1 MAIDGPAVGAAG
13 EDPLDAYS
21 RVVSGVA
28 AALAPSVLSLLVERR
43 SRGGGRSPAGSGSA
57 WVLTADGYLVTSAHV
72 VHGAAGGVAHV
83 PDGRQLPFEVVGED
97 VLSDLAVVRAGGGD
111 LVAAAV
117 GDADR
122 LRVGELVVAIG
133 NPHGLAGSVTAGVVS
148 ALGRSLPTRSGDH
161 VSVVENVIQTDAAL
175 NPGNSGGALA
185 DSHGRVVGVN
195 TALAGYGLG
204 LAVPVNAT
212 TLGMIG
218 ALIRDG
224 RVRRAFLGVAGR
236 AQPLSPRTAARLGR
250 PRGMQVVEVVP
261 GSAAEAAGIRRGDVI
276 VEVDGHPVQTAT
288 DLQRLMT
295 SELVDRFAVLAVIR
309 DGELRTVTV
318 IPAELRAA

>member
-1 MAIDGPAVGAAG
+1 M
-13 EDPLDAYS
+13 DAYS

-28 AALAPSVLSLLVERR
+28 AALAPSVLSLVAERR
-43 SRGGGRSPAGSGSA
+43 TRSGRGPAGSGSA
-57 WVLTADGYLVTSAHV
+57 WVLTRDGYLVTSAHV
-72 VHGAAGGVAHV
+72 VHGGVGGSAHTT
-83 PDGRQLPFEVVGED
+83 DGRQLPFDVVGED
-97 VLSDLAVVRAGGGD
+97 PLSDVAVVRAAGGD
-111 LVAAAV
+111 LVAATV

-148 ALGRSLPTRSGDH
+148 ALGRSLPTRSEGH
-161 VSVVENVIQTDAAL
+161 VRVVENVIQTDAAL

-185 DSHGRVVGVN
+185 DSRGRVVGIN

-212 TLGMIG
+212 TKAIIG
-218 ALIRDG
+218 SLMGQG

-236 AQPLSPRTAARLGR
+236 AHPLSPRFAAQLGR
-250 PRGMQVVEVVP
+250 SRGLRVVEVVP
-261 GSAAEAAGIRRGDVI
+261 GSAADGAGLRPGDVI
-276 VEVDGHPVQTAT
+276 VELDGHAVQNAG
-288 DLQRLMT
+288 DVQRLMMA
-295 SELVDRFAVLAVIR
+295 EVVDRFAVLRVVR
-309 DGELRTVTV
+309 DGELRTVTA

>member
-1 MAIDGPAVGAAG
+1 MTIERPAEHPAG
-13 EDPLDAYS
+13 ETPLDAYS

-43 SRGGGRSPAGSGSA
+43 SRAGRTPAGSGSA

-72 VHGAAGGVAHV
+72 VHGGAGGVAEV
-83 PDGRQLPFEVVGED
+83 PDGRQLRFDVVGED
-97 VLSDLAVVRAGGGD
+97 VLSDLAVVRAGGAD
-111 LVAAAV
+111 LVPASV

-148 ALGRSLPTRSGDH
+148 ALGRSLPTRAGDH
-161 VSVVENVIQTDAAL
+161 MSVVENVIQTDAAL

-218 ALIRDG
+218 ALIRHG

-250 PRGMQVVEVVP
+250 NRGLQVVEVVP

-276 VEVDGHPVQTAT
+276 VEVDGHAVQTAT

-295 SELVDRFAVLAVIR
+295 SDLVDHFAVLVVLR
-309 DGELRTVTV
+309 DGEQRTVTA

>member
-1 MAIDGPAVGAAG
+1 MVAEIMPGSDGESPM
-13 EDPLDAYS
+13 DAYS

-28 AALAPSVLSLLVERR
+28 ATLAPSVLSLLVERR
-43 SRGGGRSPAGSGSA
+43 TARGRSPAGSGSA
-57 WVLTADGYLVTSAHV
+57 WVLTPDGYLVTSAHV
-72 VHGAAGGVAHV
+72 VHGGVGGAAHTS
-83 PDGRQLPFEVVGED
+83 DGRQLPFDVVGED
-97 VLSDLAVVRAGGGD
+97 PLSDIAVVRTAAGD
-111 LVAAAV
+111 LPPASL

-148 ALGRSLPTRSGDH
+148 ALGRSLPTNSGGH
-161 VSVVENVIQTDAAL
+161 MRVVENVIQTDAAL

-185 DSHGRVVGVN
+185 DSSARVVGIN

-212 TLGMIG
+212 TMTIIA
-218 ALIRDG
+218 ALMQQG

-236 AQPLSPRTAARLGR
+236 AQPLPARLSAQLGR
-250 PRGMQVVEVVP
+250 DRGLRVVEVVP
-261 GSAAEAAGIRRGDVI
+261 GSAADSASLRPGDVI
-276 VEVDGHPVQTAT
+276 VELNGHAVQSAG
-288 DLQRLMT
+288 DVQRLMMA
-295 SELVDRFAVLAVIR
+295 EVVDRFAVLRVLR
-309 DGELRTVTV
+309 DGELRTVTA

>member
-1 MAIDGPAVGAAG
+1 MSSEIPAGPAD
-13 EDPLDAYS
+13 ESPMDAYS

-28 AALAPSVLSLLVERR
+28 AALAPSVVSLLVERR
-43 SRGGGRSPAGSGSA
+43 TRSGRGPAGSGSA
-57 WVLTADGYLVTSAHV
+57 WVLTPDGYLVTSAHV
-72 VHGAAGGVAHV
+72 VHGGVGGVAHTA
-83 PDGRQLPFEVVGED
+83 DGRQLPFDVVGED
-97 VLSDLAVVRAGGGD
+97 ALSDIAVVRAAGAD
-111 LVAAAV
+111 LRPASV

-148 ALGRSLPTRSGDH
+148 ALGRSLPTRSEGH
-161 VSVVENVIQTDAAL
+161 LRLVENVIQTDAAL

-185 DSHGRVVGVN
+185 DSRGRVVGIN

-212 TLGMIG
+212 TLAIIA
-218 ALIRDG
+218 ALMQQG

-236 AQPLSPRTAARLGR
+236 AQPLSPRLAAQLGR
-250 PRGMQVVEVVP
+250 PRGLRVVEVVP
-261 GSAAEAAGIRRGDVI
+261 GSAADGAGLRPGDVI
-276 VEVDGHPVQTAT
+276 VELDGHAVQTAG
-288 DLQRLMT
+288 DVQRLMIA
-295 SELVDRFAVLAVIR
+295 EVVDRFALLRVVR
-309 DGELRTVTV
+309 DGEVRTVTA

>member
-1 MAIDGPAVGAAG
+1 MAIDGLAGRTDG

-21 RVVSGVA
+21 RVVSSVA

-43 SRGGGRSPAGSGSA
+43 SRGARTPAGSGSA
-57 WVLTADGYLVTSAHV
+57 WVLTVDGYLVTSAHV
-72 VHGAAGGVAHV
+72 VHGAAGGSAHV
-83 PDGRQLPFEVVGED
+83 PDGRQLAFDVVGED

-111 LVAAAV
+111 LVAAAL

-148 ALGRSLPTRSGDH
+148 ALGRSLPTRAGDH
-161 VSVVENVIQTDAAL
+161 LSVVENVIQTDAAL
-175 NPGNSGGALA
+175 NPGSSGGALA

-195 TALAGYGLG
+195 TALAGHGLG

-212 TLGMIG
+212 TLAMIG
-218 ALIRDG
+218 ALIRHG

-236 AQPLSPRTAARLGR
+236 AQPLPPRAAARLGR
-250 PRGMQVVEVVP
+250 ARGLQVVEVVP
-261 GSAAEAAGIRRGDVI
+261 GSAAESAGLRRGDLI
-276 VEVDGHPVQTAT
+276 VDVDAHPVQTAS

-295 SELVDRFAVLAVIR
+295 ADLVDRFAVLVVVR
-309 DGELRTVTV
+309 DGELRTVTA

>member
-1 MAIDGPAVGAAG
+1 MSIEMDREAIDEA
-13 EDPLDAYS
+13 PLDAYS

-43 SRGGGRSPAGSGSA
+43 TAAGRGAAGSGSA

-72 VHGAAGGVAHV
+72 VHGGVGGSAYTA
-83 PDGRQLPFEVVGED
+83 DGRLLPFDVVGDD
-97 VLSDLAVVRAGGGD
+97 VLSDIAVVRAGGGD
-111 LVAAAV
+111 LLPAPV

-148 ALGRSLPTRSGDH
+148 ALGRSLPTRSGEH
-161 VSVVENVIQTDAAL
+161 VRVVENVIQTDAAL

-185 DSHGRVVGVN
+185 DSRGRVVGVN

-204 LAVPVNAT
+204 LAVPVNPT
-212 TLGMIG
+212 TLAIIG
-218 ALIRDG
+218 ALMRHG

-236 AQPLSPRTAARLGR
+236 AQPLSPGIAAQLGQ
-250 PRGMQVVEVVP
+250 PRGMRVVEVVP
-261 GSAAEAAGIRRGDVI
+261 GSAADGAGIRPGDII
-276 VEVDGHPVQTAT
+276 VAVDGQPVQTAG
-288 DLQRLMT
+288 DLQRLMMA
-295 SELVDRFAVLAVIR
+295 EVVDRFAVLRVVR
-309 DGELRTVTV
+309 DGALLTITA
-318 IPAELRAA
+318 IPAELSAA

>member
-1 MAIDGPAVGAAG
+1 MADGPGYEAAG
-13 EDPLDAYS
+13 EEPLDAYS

-43 SRGGGRSPAGSGSA
+43 SRGGRTPAGSGSA

-72 VHGAAGGVAHV
+72 VHGAAGGSAHV
-83 PDGRQLPFEVVGED
+83 PDGRRLPFDVVGAD

-148 ALGRSLPTRSGDH
+148 ALGRSLPTRAGDH
-161 VSVVENVIQTDAAL
+161 TSVVENVIQTDAAL

-204 LAVPVNAT
+204 LAVPINAT
-212 TLGMIG
+212 TLAMIG
-218 ALIRDG
+218 ALIRHG

-250 PRGMQVVEVVP
+250 PRGMQVVEVVS
-261 GSAAEAAGIRRGDVI
+261 GSAAESAGIRRGDVI
-276 VEVDGHPVQTAT
+276 VEVDGHAVQTAT

-295 SELVDRFAVLAVIR
+295 SDLVDRFAVLIVVR
-309 DGELRTVTV
+309 DGELRTVTA